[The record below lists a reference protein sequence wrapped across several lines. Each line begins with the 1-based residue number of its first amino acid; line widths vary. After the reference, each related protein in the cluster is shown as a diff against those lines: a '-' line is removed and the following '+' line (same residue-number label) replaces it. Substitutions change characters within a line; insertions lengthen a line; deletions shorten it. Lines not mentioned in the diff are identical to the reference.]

1 MNRHGLRHWRKQ
13 SRSDFILL
21 PLQFGD
27 TWREMTVQQHSPK
40 TYVFPASKW
49 DQLVLF
55 ASWARDWPWHCRGLY
70 HELHD
75 TGEAWGDL
83 EEGHPKGC
91 VHNPVVCCAGKMITY
106 SACDRPSKHGF
117 RSALNRHEMDFS
129 WLVHPWEILF
139 LGCKVTLVYTL
150 NFSFKT
156 YSAVSPFMRGISP
169 DIASSAGKFAY
180 SLTLS
185 AQSKHCMFVS
195 NAAIV

>member
-27 TWREMTVQQHSPK
+27 TWHEMTVQQHSPK
-40 TYVFPASKW
+40 TYCFPASKW
-49 DQLVLF
+49 DYQLALF

-83 EEGHPKGC
+83 EGHPKGC
-91 VHNPVVCCAGKMITY
+91 VHNPVVCCAGKMTTY

-117 RSALNRHEMDFS
+117 RSALDRHEMDFS

-139 LGCKVTLVYTL
+139 LDVKSPWYIPWFLVFRRIVRYL
-150 NFSFKT
+150 HSCGV
-156 YSAVSPFMRGISP
+156 YRQISP
-169 DIASSAGKFAY
+169 VLLG
-180 SLTLS
+180 SLHTTSLCQLNPNIVCLCQTLP
-185 AQSKHCMFVS
+185 
-195 NAAIV
+195 